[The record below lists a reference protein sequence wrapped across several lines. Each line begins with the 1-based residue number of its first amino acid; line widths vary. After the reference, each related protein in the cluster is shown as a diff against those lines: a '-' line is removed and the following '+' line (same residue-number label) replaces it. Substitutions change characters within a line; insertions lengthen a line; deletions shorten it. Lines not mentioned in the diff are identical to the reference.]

1 MEGFKSFAVKRII
14 IGVILV
20 VSILWIIGAAT
31 GFFEKT
37 EYAGVPMKP
46 AAESVDAPDS
56 HTDGEPADIL
66 QMKTDDIDLHP
77 VPHPAESEKVAEHSV
92 TLPEKVFEHSVAPP
106 EKVFEHPAAPPERV
120 PEHLAVPAGGDLYGV
135 PSRGSNVTGI
145 EFVAAVIRPLAYE
158 LDQRFWGWRPNDIL
172 DFTDNINHFQL
183 GVLEVTRRTA
193 VVLAERISRTGASVS
208 FDENLE
214 RAMNWFMVKPERY
227 WFPAPESKYR
237 AGLEEFALYMEKL
250 KKGEASFYNRTDNLL
265 PLLKTYQN
273 LLGSCDENLVKQKED
288 DGSEVSFFK
297 SDDYFFYAK
306 GVASALLIILEA
318 VEKDFY
324 GILYSRNSLD
334 GLHHAIL
341 MCRMASELDPWVI
354 TDSDFAGVLA
364 NHRANMAAS
373 ISHARFYLGVII
385 RTLST

>member
-1 MEGFKSFAVKRII
+1 MEGFKSFVVKRII

-37 EYAGVPMKP
+37 EYAGVPVKP
-46 AAESVDAPDS
+46 AAESADPPDS

-77 VPHPAESEKVAEHSV
+77 VPHSAKSEKVS
-92 TLPEKVFEHSVAPP
+92 
-106 EKVFEHPAAPPERV
+106 EHPAAPSEKV
-120 PEHLAVPAGGDLYGV
+120 PEHLAVPTGGDLHGV
-135 PSRGSNVTGI
+135 PSRGGNVTGI

-158 LDQRFWGWRPNDIL
+158 LNQRFWGWRPNDIL

-237 AGLEEFALYMEKL
+237 AGLGEFALYMEKL

-341 MCRMASELDPWVI
+341 MCRMASELDPWII
-354 TDSDFAGVLA
+354 TDSDFDGVLA
-364 NHRANMAAS
+364 NHRANMAAP
-373 ISHARFYLGVII
+373 ISHARFYLGVLI

>member
-1 MEGFKSFAVKRII
+1 MEGFKSFAVKRILIGI
-14 IGVILV
+14 ILLISV
-20 VSILWIIGAAT
+20 LWIIGAAT
-31 GFFEKT
+31 GFLEKT
-37 EYAGVPMKP
+37 EYARVPMKT
-46 AAESVDAPDS
+46 AAESVDAPNF
-56 HTDGEPADIL
+56 HPGEQPADML
-66 QMKTDDIDLHP
+66 PKRTDEIGLHP
-77 VPHPAESEKVAEHSV
+77 APHIVEPEKVAQSHV
-92 TLPEKVFEHSVAPP
+92 IVPEKVSQHPVIPPKKLPEHI
-106 EKVFEHPAAPPERV
+106 AAPAE
-120 PEHLAVPAGGDLYGV
+120 PAGGGTHGI
-135 PSRGSNVTGI
+135 PSRGGNVTGI
-145 EFVAAVIRPLAYE
+145 EFVAAIIRPLAYE
-158 LDQRFWGWRPNDIL
+158 LDQRLWGWRPNDIL
-172 DFTDNINHFQL
+172 DFTDNINNFQL

-193 VVLAERISRTGASVS
+193 VVLAERIARTGASVS

-214 RAMNWFMVKPERY
+214 RAMNWFMVKPESY
-227 WFPAPESKYR
+227 WFPSPESKYR
-237 AGLEEFALYMEKL
+237 AALEAFSLYREKL
-250 KKGEASFYNRTDNLL
+250 KKGEASFHDRTDNLL

-273 LLGSCDENLVKQKED
+273 LLGSCDENLVKQKEE
-288 DGSEVSFFK
+288 DGSDVSFFK

-306 GVASALLIILEA
+306 GVASALVTILEA

-364 NHRANMAAS
+364 NHRANMAAP